1 MNNPM
6 PVMMIC
12 LAVGVIHLYAG
23 LGMAAYL
30 NFKRGKPLDALYDQF
45 SWIFA
50 LTGLGLYALCSGTL
64 QTIGLGLTIFGVA
77 LLLLFGGR
85 EKKNPFARLLGGL
98 SQIYGATSWISDIL
112 SYMRLFGM
120 GLATGVM
127 GQVIDM
133 LVGMIFRNWPNW
145 LNYRLGAV
153 RRRARVQPWHQRIG
167 RVCSCLPF
175 AVY

>member
-1 MNNPM
+1 
-6 PVMMIC
+6 MIC

-120 GLATGVM
+120 GL
-127 GQVIDM
+127 
-133 LVGMIFRNWPNW
+133 
-145 LNYRLGAV
+145 
-153 RRRARVQPWHQRIG
+153 RRASWG
-167 RVCSCLPF
+167 RSSTCWS
-175 AVY
+175 A

>member
-1 MNNPM
+1 MNDPM

-85 EKKNPFARLLGGL
+85 EKKNPVCASAGRFGARFT
-98 SQIYGATSWISDIL
+98 A
-112 SYMRLFGM
+112 
-120 GLATGVM
+120 
-127 GQVIDM
+127 
-133 LVGMIFRNWPNW
+133 
-145 LNYRLGAV
+145 
-153 RRRARVQPWHQRIG
+153 RRAGFPTFCPTCA
-167 RVCSCLPF
+167 CSVWVWRRASWGKLSTCWS
-175 AVY
+175 A